1 VLALADRVLVMR
13 EGRLRG
19 ELVPGAQEITEEQ
32 VMRLAATAGE
42 DGEAA

>member
-19 ELVPGAQEITEEQ
+19 ELAAGADEER
-32 VMRLAATAGE
+32 VMRLAASAAG
-42 DGEAA
+42 DAA